1 MQKVSKIVCV
11 DNAGFVMN
19 FYAEWNG
26 GRSNRTANYPINQSG
41 EVDLTELSIPKGGEV
56 WPVVKAILGKTN
68 SSAEHV
74 IYDPSSSNTATYTV
88 KGTTLHY
95 SVTLQ

>member
-11 DNAGFVMN
+11 NNAGFVMN

-26 GRSNRTANYPINQSG
+26 GRSNRTSNYPINQSK
-41 EVDLTELSIPKGGEV
+41 EIDLSELSIPVGGEV

-68 SSAEHV
+68 SSGEHV
-74 IYDPSSSNTATYTV
+74 IFDPKSNNTATYTV
-88 KGTTLHY
+88 QGTTLHY